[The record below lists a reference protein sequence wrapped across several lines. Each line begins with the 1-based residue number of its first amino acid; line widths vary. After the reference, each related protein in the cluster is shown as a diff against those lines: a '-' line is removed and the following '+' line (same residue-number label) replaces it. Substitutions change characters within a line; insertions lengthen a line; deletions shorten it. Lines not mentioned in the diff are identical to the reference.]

1 VKHLQGVQMHIVLS
15 VITALAGL
23 IWAISSLQKSGFDIN
38 SLNSFL
44 WNRRNSWRKTHDAK
58 PIYKLSELLDV
69 AALLLLGVAKC
80 EGEISAEQKNLL
92 TSVFEKNFHLS
103 ADEASDQLLASS
115 HLLRDEI
122 YIVDNIQN
130 ILEKSSSKFSAS
142 QFSSLISL
150 MEKVAEID
158 SPVNQ
163 EQQKLI
169 NATQQY
175 FAKIKKG
182 SNEW

>member
-1 VKHLQGVQMHIVLS
+1 MGI
-15 VITALAGL
+15 
-23 IWAISSLQKSGFDIN
+23 
-38 SLNSFL
+38 
-44 WNRRNSWRKTHDAK
+44 
-58 PIYKLSELLDV
+58 
-69 AALLLLGVAKC
+69 AKC
-80 EGEISAEQKNLL
+80 EGEVSAEQKNLI
-92 TSVFEKNFHLS
+92 TSIFEMDFHLS

-122 YIVDNIQN
+122 YIVDNIQK

-142 QFSSLISL
+142 QISSLISL
-150 MEKVAEID
+150 MGKVAEID

-169 NATQQY
+169 NATQQN